1 MKRWLALAVLLLVG
15 LVSVSCSR
23 PSAKTAG
30 RLTVQ
35 GRAEV
40 AATDGSLKQVTRSRT
55 LKAGEQVRVLDG
67 TAMLSLGSGR
77 QLELRKG
84 SVVRLAVQ
92 PSPSGQPESR
102 GELVSGDAL
111 VVATGDAAT
120 LVAAENTIQ
129 VTGVARVSRDLAV
142 VVGVYQGAA
151 GVESAGRAVSVPALR
166 QVTVPAPGLPSRAT
180 PITFSATDAWDQRY
194 LGDAIDLGNQLASK
208 SVGFSGQVG
217 ASPATDAGFFRQILP
232 GLAGEPFDATLL
244 TAARPPGETLVGA
257 AITVLGTK
265 GQFPDRWA
273 SVFSFHEELGAPWG
287 LVALDQGV
295 PRAPLLA
302 EIDAAI
308 GRVPGIGGATAPST
322 PVAIPGSVPVITAPP
337 PAPVSTGGAGGGGGA
352 SGGVGAPAS
361 TSATTVPPAS
371 TGGAGG
377 GGPGTPAGS
386 TGTAVVTAPPLAPR
400 GPLNTGLP
408 VVDDTVNAVVEALTG
423 LLRELGPG

>member
-1 MKRWLALAVLLLVG
+1 MRRWIVLTVLILVG
-15 LVSVSCSR
+15 LAGASCSR
-23 PSAKTAG
+23 PSARTAG

-40 AATDGSLKQVTRSRT
+40 AATDGDLHQVNRSRT

-77 QLELRKG
+77 QVELRKG
-84 SVVRLAVQ
+84 SVMRLAVQ
-92 PSPSGQPESR
+92 PSASGQPETR

-111 VVATGDAAT
+111 VVSASDAAT
-120 LVAAENTIQ
+120 VVAAENTIQ
-129 VTGVARVSRDLAV
+129 VTGAARISRDLAV

-180 PITFSATDAWDQRY
+180 PIMFSATDSWDQKY
-194 LGDAIDLGNQLASK
+194 LGDAMELGNQLASK

-217 ASPATDAGFFRQILP
+217 PSVATNADFFRQTLP
-232 GLAGEPFDATLL
+232 GLAGQPFDASFM
-244 TAARPPGETLVGA
+244 TATRPPGETLIGA
-257 AITVLGTK
+257 AITVLGSK

-295 PRAPLLA
+295 ARAALLA

-308 GRVPGIGGATAPST
+308 GRVPGIGGATAPA
-322 PVAIPGSVPVITAPP
+322 PASVPAPLPVITV
-337 PAPVSTGGAGGGGGA
+337 PAPVSTGGAGGGGVA
-352 SGGVGAPAS
+352 APAPF
-361 TSATTVPPAS
+361 SATTVPSTPAS
-371 TGGAGG
+371 GGSGG
-377 GGPGTPAGS
+377 GGAGTPAGS
-386 TGTAVVTAPPLAPR
+386 TGPTGVSTPPLTPR

-423 LLRELGPG
+423 LLKELGPG